1 MIAVFFTGIL
11 FTIFTLWIT
20 VSMFKD
26 EDGYIECIK
35 NSYEDDPFLTVM
47 FFIMQITGILMLY
60 FGFVTP
66 SSNISR
72 VIDNKDGT
80 LTSIEYSLSGDS
92 VVKNN
97 IKAPVEIYGV
107 IINIEHKN
115 RLIGKMFCEYTEVTY
130 NLNDGRIIKEE
141 YNDYKEDKDIKIGN
155 AIKAIETFYPS
166 HNIKFSY

>member
-1 MIAVFFTGIL
+1 MIAIFSIGVFLTVL
-11 FTIFTLWIT
+11 TLCIT

-26 EDGYIECIK
+26 GYSIKISFEDI
-35 NSYEDDPFLTVM
+35 PFILVM
-47 FFIMQITGILMLY
+47 FFIVLAEVLMIY

-66 SSNISR
+66 SSDISR

-92 VVKNN
+92 IVKNN

-107 IINIEHKN
+107 ITNVEHKYI
-115 RLIGKMFCEYTEVTY
+115 LIGKLPSEYVEVTY
-130 NLNDGRIIKEE
+130 KLNDGRIITEE
-141 YNDYKEDKDIKIGN
+141 YTDSEFKNDIKIGN
-155 AIKAIETFYPS
+155 SVKAVEKFYPS

>member
-1 MIAVFFTGIL
+1 MIVIFSIGIFL
-11 FTIFTLWIT
+11 TVLTLCIT

-26 EDGYIECIK
+26 GYSIKISFEDI
-35 NSYEDDPFLTVM
+35 PFILVM
-47 FFIMQITGILMLY
+47 FFIVLAEVLMVY

-66 SSNISR
+66 SSDISR

-92 VVKNN
+92 IVKNN

-107 IINIEHKN
+107 ITNVEHKYI
-115 RLIGKMFCEYTEVTY
+115 LIGKLPSEYVEVTY
-130 NLNDGRIIKEE
+130 KLNDGRIITEE
-141 YNDYKEDKDIKIGN
+141 YTDSEFKNDIKIGN
-155 AIKAIETFYPS
+155 SVKAVETFYPS

>member
-1 MIAVFFTGIL
+1 MLAVFFTGIL

-26 EDGYIECIK
+26 EDGYIGCIK
-35 NSYEDDPFLTVM
+35 NSFEDDPFLTVM
-47 FFIMQITGILMLY
+47 FFIIQITGILMLY

-97 IKAPVEIYGV
+97 IKAPVEIYCV
-107 IINIEHKN
+107 IIKIEHKN

-141 YNDYKEDKDIKIGN
+141 YTGYKEYKDIKIGN
-155 AIKAIETFYPS
+155 TIKAIEIFYPS
-166 HNIKFSY
+166 HSIKFSY

>member
-1 MIAVFFTGIL
+1 MLAVFFTGIL
-11 FTIFTLWIT
+11 FTTFTLWIT

-47 FFIMQITGILMLY
+47 FFIIQITGILMLY

-72 VIDNKDGT
+72 VIYNKDGT

-97 IKAPVEIYGV
+97 IKAPIEIYGI
-107 IINIEHKN
+107 IINVECKN
-115 RLIGKMFCEYTEVTY
+115 RLIGKTFYEYVEVT
-130 NLNDGRIIKEE
+130 NKLNDGRIITEE
-141 YNDYKEDKDIKIGN
+141 YNGDKEIKIGN
-155 AIKAIETFYPS
+155 SMKAVETFYPS